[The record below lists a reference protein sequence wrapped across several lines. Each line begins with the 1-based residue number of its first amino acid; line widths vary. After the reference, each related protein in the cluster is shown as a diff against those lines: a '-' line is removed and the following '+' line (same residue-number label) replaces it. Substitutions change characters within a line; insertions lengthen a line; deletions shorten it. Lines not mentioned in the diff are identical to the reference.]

1 MHILYIFLRRCR
13 RLLFLW
19 AGFLLLLTGLA
30 ALELQAARADGE
42 EHLNEEAR
50 RIARRSGEILALPAW
65 RMDEVAARSIVMTEM
80 EDERI
85 YGMAVY
91 DLQGL
96 LEGQRRDEQWESVPW
111 DDLVPDAMAEGIYP
125 LQMEG
130 RPVGSVRVYLSPRR
144 LEEHLSALWRRE
156 ALRVLIL
163 SLAATVI
170 AAWVA
175 VRRVREA
182 SPRPRAADDP
192 NAAAGETPAGI
203 SDSPATE
210 RGVPRGRTTSRKNVQ
225 AAVPEILPGLAVGDA
240 VRRLGGQTDTY
251 MLLTDLFRRLYAG
264 APKLL
269 LRLAAREERDSLARL
284 LPPLREAASRLGASR
299 LEASASRLEDA
310 VRARPEA
317 VARCAEE
324 CADALEETLASAREL
339 RQTAGDCAGES
350 LL

>member
-1 MHILYIFLRRCR
+1 MHVICIFLRRCR
-13 RLLFLW
+13 WLLPLW

-30 ALELQAARADGE
+30 ALELHVARTDGE
-42 EHLNEEAR
+42 ERLAEEAR
-50 RIARRSGEILALPAW
+50 RIARRSGDILALPAW

-85 YGMAVY
+85 YGIAVY
-91 DLQGL
+91 DLRGL

-111 DDLVPDAMAEGIYP
+111 DDLVPDVMAEGVYP

-130 RPVGSVRVYLSPRR
+130 RPVGTVRVYLSPRR

-163 SLAATVI
+163 SLAATALLI
-170 AAWVA
+170 WVA
-175 VRRVREA
+175 VRRVRGE
-182 SPRPRAADDP
+182 SPCPRAADDP
-192 NAAAGETPAGI
+192 DAAAGEAPAGI
-203 SDSPATE
+203 SEIPSAE
-210 RGVPRGRTTSRKNVQ
+210 CGVPRGQ
-225 AAVPEILPGLAVGDA
+225 AESYKSLQSDVPETLPGLAVGDA
-240 VRRLGGQTDTY
+240 VRRLGGQTDAY
-251 MLLTDLFRRLYAG
+251 LLLTDLFRRLYAG

-269 LRLAAREERDSLARL
+269 LRLAARDELDSLTLL

-324 CADALEETLASAREL
+324 CAAALEEVLASARRL
-339 RQTAGDCAGES
+339 RQTAGN
-350 LL
+350 